1 MEEIE
6 LIPVEGHTTLG
17 RDPASNAILNTDT
30 TQYDAYIKARENAK
44 KKDRTLEDLKN
55 EVEELKRPNPPSK
68 QAKKKAKFRDK
79 TYVAKANARI

>member
-30 TQYDAYIKARENAK
+30 TQYEAYIKARNEARK
-44 KKDRTLEDLKN
+44 KEKEIRDLKD
-55 EVEELKRPNPPSK
+55 EVAELKRLVNDLVRK
-68 QAKKKAKFRDK
+68 EDK
-79 TYVAKANARI
+79 

>member
-6 LIPVEGHTTLG
+6 LIPVEGHTALG

-44 KKDRTLEDLKN
+44 KKDRTLQELQD
-55 EVEELKRPNPPSK
+55 EVAELKALVK
-68 QAKKKAKFRDK
+68 DLIKKEDK
-79 TYVAKANARI
+79 

>member
-30 TQYDAYIKARENAK
+30 TQYEAYIKARNEARK
-44 KKDRTLEDLKN
+44 KEKEIKDLKD
-55 EVEELKRPNPPSK
+55 EVQELKRLVNDLV
-68 QAKKKAKFRDK
+68 QKKDK
-79 TYVAKANARI
+79 